1 MKKYRLSALFLALV
15 LSLSLAV
22 PACAGIVEDMEV
34 AATAVLL
41 ADGTTGEVLYE
52 VNAHEKRYPASITK
66 VMTAML
72 VIEAVDE
79 GRLDL
84 DKVVTVSES
93 AMKGLSAD
101 GSNQNIK
108 PGEELTVKDLLYC
121 ALVASANEACN
132 ILAEVVSGSV
142 EAFVGKMNEEA
153 ARLGMEGTH
162 FANPHGLHSDD
173 HYTTAY
179 DIWLMAREAM
189 KHPTF
194 REIVSAVDYYVPE
207 TNKHAQ
213 RHFYNTNALLTS
225 WRYIGYTYR
234 NAIGI
239 KTGSTPEAGQCL
251 VSAAVKD
258 DKTLYAV
265 VLGAENVKDASG
277 AIVDRQSFSESKR
290 LLEWGFANF
299 ERRTILTTTDLQ
311 GEVGVTLSQTE
322 HVVAAPAGTLEATL
336 PKDVTAADFTVT
348 PTFFAESVEA
358 PVEKG
363 QVLGTVTVSYKGKE
377 YGTMDLVALNAV
389 ERDEWMYRVSRV
401 KAFFGQ
407 LWVKV
412 VLIVLAVLVL
422 VFLIRR
428 LFLGG
433 RRRRYGSRTYSG
445 TRRYRGG
452 RRR

>member
-15 LSLSLAV
+15 LSLSLSTPV
-22 PACAGIVEDMEV
+22 FAGIVEDMQV

-84 DKVVTVSES
+84 NKVVTVSES

-132 ILAEVVSGSV
+132 ILAEEVSGSV
-142 EAFVGKMNEEA
+142 EAFVDRMNEEA

-194 REIVSAVDYYVPE
+194 REIVSTVDYYVPE

-251 VSAAVKD
+251 LSAAVKD

-265 VLGAENVKDASG
+265 VLGAENVKDESG
-277 AIVDRQSFSESKR
+277 TIVDRQSFSESKR
-290 LLEWGFANF
+290 LLEWGFENF

-363 QVLGTVTVSYKGKE
+363 QVLGTVTVSYQGKE
-377 YGTMDLVALNAV
+377 YGTLDLVALNAV

-412 VLIVLAVLVL
+412 VLIALAVLIVVL
-422 VFLIRR
+422 LIRG
-428 LFLGG
+428 LFLGR

-445 TRRYRGG
+445 GRRYRGG
-452 RRR
+452 RR

>member
-1 MKKYRLSALFLALV
+1 M
-15 LSLSLAV
+15 
-22 PACAGIVEDMEV
+22 

-52 VNAHEKRYPASITK
+52 VHAHEKRYPASITK

-72 VIEAVDE
+72 VIEAADE

-84 DKVVTVSES
+84 NKVVTVSES

-108 PGEELTVKDLLYC
+108 PGEEITVKALLYC
-121 ALVASANEACN
+121 AMVASAHEACN
-132 ILAEVVSGSV
+132 ILAEEVAGSV
-142 EAFVGKMNEEA
+142 EAFVDKMNEEA

-162 FANPHGLHSDD
+162 FVNPHGLHNDE

-194 REIVSAVDYYVPE
+194 REIVSTVDYYVPE

-251 VSAAVKD
+251 LSAAVKD

-265 VLGAENVKDASG
+265 VLGAENVKDAAG
-277 AIVDRQSFSESKR
+277 TIVDRQSFSESKR
-290 LLEWGFANF
+290 LLEWGFESF

-336 PKDVTAADFTVT
+336 PKDVTADDFTVT

-363 QVLGTVTVSYKGKE
+363 QVLGKVTVSYKGKE
-377 YGTMDLVALNAV
+377 YGTLDLVALNAV

-412 VLIVLAVLVL
+412 VLIVLAVLIVVL
-422 VFLIRR
+422 LIRG

-445 TRRYRGG
+445 GRRYRGG
-452 RRR
+452 RR